1 MNRIGCRNA
10 RALRGALCVRFVC
23 ALHGHCMLR
32 THSAWCTALR
42 SFAMRMHGARTA
54 RARCGHGRMI
64 CCRLVLWYSFRV
76 VAFTLLRFGG
86 AMHLAPHDSA

>member
-23 ALHGHCMLR
+23 ALHAYCMRIECAHAGGVHC
-32 THSAWCTALR
+32 T

-54 RARCGHGRMI
+54 RALQESTVDM
-64 CCRLVLWYSFRV
+64 L
-76 VAFTLLRFGG
+76 
-86 AMHLAPHDSA
+86 HLG

>member
-23 ALHGHCMLR
+23 ALHAHCMLR
-32 THSAWCTALR
+32 THSGWCTALR
-42 SFAMRMHGARTA
+42 SFAMR
-54 RARCGHGRMI
+54 GHGRMI

-76 VAFTLLRFGG
+76 VALTLLRF
-86 AMHLAPHDSA
+86 